1 MKNLFVVFKYGSFI
15 LSGILLISCVCPQ
28 EENSSERLDED
39 FNMITPFVNIEDMG
53 PINEAFSVDSNCP
66 WGFEH
71 RGIDFFSNKNLAS
84 FQAVCPGEIKTV
96 HLWQNDGNGNWQV
109 NLELQYN
116 SNFSVTYAFEPMTSD
131 PAHGQAQLDN
141 ILVNEGQEVTQ
152 GEIIGNLFQGTS
164 GTHVHFGVK
173 HKNNDICPE
182 FYFTPAARDSIMQLI
197 HQQWPGANMC
207 YE

>member
-1 MKNLFVVFKYGSFI
+1 M
-15 LSGILLISCVCPQ
+15 SGFLLISCMCPQ
-28 EENSSERLDED
+28 DKDSDQYLDED
-39 FNMITPFVNIEDMG
+39 FFMITPFINISDMA

-71 RGIDFFSNKNLAS
+71 RGIDFFSDKNLAP

-116 SNFSVTYAFEPMTSD
+116 ATFSVTYAFEPMTSD

-141 ILVNEGQEVTQ
+141 ILVNEQQEVAR
-152 GEIIGNLFQGTS
+152 GEIIGNLFYGTS

-173 HKNNDICPE
+173 HNNNDICPE
-182 FYFTPAARDSIMQLI
+182 TYFTQAARDSIMLLI